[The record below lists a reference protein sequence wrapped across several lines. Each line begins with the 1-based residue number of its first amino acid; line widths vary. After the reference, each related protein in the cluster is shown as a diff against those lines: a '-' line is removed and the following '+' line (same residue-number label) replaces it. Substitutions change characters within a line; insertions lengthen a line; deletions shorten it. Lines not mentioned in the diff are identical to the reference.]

1 MVCYKYKDG
10 SFLKSLY
17 MGDGDYELTLSNEL
31 TTDCVFETYWGL
43 SYIIANT
50 DGIYDD
56 NDEFITSKLLE
67 DDFTMHEVDIKII

>member
-10 SFLKSLY
+10 TFLKSLY

-43 SYIIANT
+43 SYIIKIKN
-50 DGIYDD
+50 
-56 NDEFITSKLLE
+56 KLW
-67 DDFTMHEVDIKII
+67 MKILD